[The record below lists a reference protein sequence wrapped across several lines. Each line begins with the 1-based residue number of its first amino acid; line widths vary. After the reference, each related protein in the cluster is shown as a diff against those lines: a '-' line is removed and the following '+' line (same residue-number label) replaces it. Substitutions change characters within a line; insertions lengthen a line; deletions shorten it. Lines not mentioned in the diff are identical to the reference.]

1 MTGKSS
7 FLVHWKS
14 RVLMPNKEIREGLI
28 SRVKLGGFELTCDRA
43 ARIGTEI
50 ALEFYVKYRDKPHRI
65 RAKANVT
72 YCRITAD
79 GDSLIR
85 ADLSQINREDNHTL
99 NNVLQ
104 SLEESDSFD
113 LRA

>member
-1 MTGKSS
+1 MSSKSS

-14 RVLMPNKEIREGLI
+14 RVLMPNKEIRDGLI
-28 SRVKLGGFELTCDRA
+28 SRVRKGGFELTCDRA
-43 ARIGTEI
+43 AQIGAEI
-50 ALEFYVKYRDKPHRI
+50 ALEFYVKYRDKPNRI

-72 YCRITAD
+72 YCRITSN

-85 ADLSQINREDNHTL
+85 VELSQINRDDNHTL